1 MTGSA
6 LKITSFGWKTFYLL
20 TIIKFLFLVHLFLF
34 GLFLV
39 YFMSCIHI
47 FLLHSAIVSVQPRL
61 CSESGQPQHGGQVC
75 MVYIVCPGF
84 LKELFIVEQK
94 NQGKCKVYF
103 TFKIILAV
111 KKNKSKLIEVLNL
124 RSYCWL
130 EVITRGYQRNDIVFL
145 VNLFSHIDIHGN
157 LL

>member
-1 MTGSA
+1 
-6 LKITSFGWKTFYLL
+6 
-20 TIIKFLFLVHLFLF
+20 
-34 GLFLV
+34 
-39 YFMSCIHI
+39 
-47 FLLHSAIVSVQPRL
+47 
-61 CSESGQPQHGGQVC
+61 

-111 KKNKSKLIEVLNL
+111 KKNKSKLIAVLNL

-130 EVITRGYQRNDIVFL
+130 ERDEVL
-145 VNLFSHIDIHGN
+145 
-157 LL
+157 